1 MDRTRNKGSGI
12 LISNRHPRL
21 LIKENGAVS
30 VFAVII
36 LASLLLFFA
45 VLIDYARIAAFQ
57 LKTENAARSGVR
69 SVLSAY
75 DSWLLERY
83 GLFGRGGTDGAAIF
97 SDVMEANA
105 GGKSF
110 GSKDGFQ
117 VLDSSIVSAKLNTAS
132 TLGDHDVFSRQIL
145 EDMKYRAPIDFTLE
159 VIAKFSPM
167 AGALRE
173 SSNAVHTLEQLRK
186 LYEKREDLLE
196 KALRLQEQ
204 AVETLLNS
212 DVLGLVPAGS
222 GISGSGGDTAAA
234 LADGYSSYVSEFQHD
249 AMLDEDEEPLY
260 SESIAQFEGTVAIM
274 TREIRT
280 GNGNLKQRHAKLLQE
295 AALKIDEAVRI
306 NDQMKLVIEQAD
318 AASGEGYGKVAA
330 KKVPGSTD
338 NGMSGSSSQE
348 LAEITNSGEKLI
360 RTPEWF
366 AAYKSEL
373 IEQGNRSGAFTSEL
387 DQLLQRWSGAMSSPN
402 PITQGPLLTSIA
414 EIGAALG
421 DYERLYSMPGVVLK
435 ERRETVLN
443 SSLKDQLSAQE
454 KKKTSLW
461 AEANRML
468 QGMSGVTP
476 RPDHQEMFQK
486 VKNRYEQNLL
496 FNQKADSAPASARIE
511 NPEDADDAAEK
522 SASLMDG
529 LFSGMSDMLLQS
541 RDTFYYGEYA
551 ANRFSYFEP
560 QQLRMLL
567 TSGDVE
573 GVAQAASF
581 YNQEM
586 EYVLYG
592 FHEPMG
598 NLIAAYGELFSVRLA
613 IRTMEGLIQS
623 RSLGHPLLIL
633 SAAIIYGLEKTME
646 DMLSFT
652 EKGSAPLSKYIK
664 VELTYLDY
672 LRLFMLLHGGA
683 EEKRLARMVAV
694 IEQNTDLR
702 LASVPAGVTGEATA
716 SMKLWFL
723 PGVMSML
730 GRFDLLQGKVVGN
743 RYETTQTVGWSY

>member
-1 MDRTRNKGSGI
+1 MSSTRLPK
-12 LISNRHPRL
+12 L
-21 LIKENGAVS
+21 LLKENGAVT

-69 SVLSAY
+69 SVMSAY
-75 DSWLLERY
+75 DSWLFERY

-105 GGKSF
+105 GEKQFGTGK
-110 GSKDGFQ
+110 GFRM
-117 VLDSSIVSAKLNTAS
+117 LDSSMEAASLNTAS
-132 TLGDHDVFSRQIL
+132 TLGDHDVFARQVL
-145 EDMKYRAPIDFTLE
+145 EDMKYKAPIDFTLE
-159 VIAKFSPM
+159 VIAKFTPM

-204 AVETLLNS
+204 AVDTLMNS

-222 GISGSGGDTAAA
+222 GISGSGSDTAAA
-234 LADGYSSYVSEFQHD
+234 LADGYGNYVSEVQHD

-260 SESIAQFEGTVAIM
+260 SESIAQFEEAVASM
-274 TREIRT
+274 TRELQTGSIR
-280 GNGNLKQRHAKLLQE
+280 LKQRHAELLQD
-295 AALKIDEAVRI
+295 AALKLEEAVRI
-306 NDQMKLVIEQAD
+306 NDQMKRVIAQAD
-318 AASGEGYGKVAA
+318 AVSGEGYGNVASA
-330 KKVPGSTD
+330 KTPGSTD
-338 NGMSGSSSQE
+338 YGTTGSASQE
-348 LAEITNSGEKLI
+348 LAEIKNSGEKLL

-373 IEQGNRSGAFTSEL
+373 IEQGNRSVAFTSEL
-387 DQLLQRWSGAMSSPN
+387 DQLLGRWSGAMSSPEV
-402 PITQGPLLTSIA
+402 ITQGSLLTSIV
-414 EIGAALG
+414 EIGAALT
-421 DYERLYSMPGVVLK
+421 DYERLYSVPGTVLK

-443 SSLKDQLSAQE
+443 SSLKSQLNAQE
-454 KKKTSLW
+454 QKKASLW
-461 AEANRML
+461 GDANRML
-468 QGMSGVTP
+468 QGMSGVAP
-476 RPDHQEMFQK
+476 RPDHQEVFQQ
-486 VKNRYEQNLL
+486 VKGRYEQNLL
-496 FNQKADSAPASARIE
+496 FNRNADSAKESARIE
-511 NPEDADDAAEK
+511 NPEDADEAAEK

-529 LFSGMSDMLLQS
+529 LFSGMSDMLLQT
-541 RDTFYYGEYA
+541 RDHFYYGEYA

-567 TSGDVE
+567 TSGDAE

-581 YNQEM
+581 HNQEM

-598 NLIAAYGELFSVRLA
+598 NVIAAYGELFSARLA
-613 IRTMEGLIQS
+613 IRTMEGLIES

-652 EKGSAPLSKYIK
+652 ERGSAPLSKYIK

-683 EEKRLARMVAV
+683 EEKRLARMIAV
-694 IEQNTDLR
+694 IEQNTDLT
-702 LASVPAGVTGEATA
+702 LASVPVGVTGEARA

-723 PGVMSML
+723 PGAMSLL
-730 GRFDLLQGKVVGN
+730 GRFDLLQGKVVGS